1 MQNIETIKGRIG
13 TNSLGAEIYKNKL
26 EDIVS
31 LDFYDFRHQFGTKV
45 FQVTTKSTVTDYDV
59 NDSNEL
65 LVGAGQ
71 DGSFVAWNLQSGLEL
86 RRIQFAGKCF
96 NIFDTL

>member
-1 MQNIETIKGRIG
+1 M
-13 TNSLGAEIYKNKL
+13 
-26 EDIVS
+26 
-31 LDFYDFRHQFGTKV
+31 
-45 FQVTTKSTVTDYDV
+45 TTKSTVTDYDV

>member
-1 MQNIETIKGRIG
+1 M
-13 TNSLGAEIYKNKL
+13 
-26 EDIVS
+26 
-31 LDFYDFRHQFGTKV
+31 
-45 FQVTTKSTVTDYDV
+45 TTKSTVTDYDV

-86 RRIQFAGKCF
+86 RRIQFSGK
-96 NIFDTL
+96 LL

>member
-1 MQNIETIKGRIG
+1 MEQLKG
-13 TNSLGAEIYKNKL
+13 TL
-26 EDIVS
+26 EQIVRVQKPTKTS
-31 LDFYDFRHQFGTKV
+31 WKILFKICYDFYDFRHQFGKKV

>member
-1 MQNIETIKGRIG
+1 M
-13 TNSLGAEIYKNKL
+13 
-26 EDIVS
+26 
-31 LDFYDFRHQFGTKV
+31 
-45 FQVTTKSTVTDYDV
+45 TTKSTVTDYDV

-96 NIFDTL
+96 DIYVTL

>member
-1 MQNIETIKGRIG
+1 MGYRNLRKQVRKYCFIR
-13 TNSLGAEIYKNKL
+13 Y
-26 EDIVS
+26 
-31 LDFYDFRHQFGTKV
+31 DFYDFRHQFGTKV

-96 NIFDTL
+96 DIFDTLYYSPVIQ

>member
-1 MQNIETIKGRIG
+1 MRKIV
-13 TNSLGAEIYKNKL
+13 KL
-26 EDIVS
+26 LHLLVPLLDIVNI
-31 LDFYDFRHQFGTKV
+31 LYFFRHQFGRKI

-86 RRIQFAGKCF
+86 RRIQFAGKY
-96 NIFDTL
+96 